1 MSERV
6 CHQGGCLCGAILY
19 QVDGPAL
26 QTSYCHCE
34 DCRKASGAP
43 AVAWTFFKTG
53 SLRWIKGQP
62 KIIGFAGRERSFCGE
77 CGSPL
82 MFFDPSLPDYFE
94 MNTCTF
100 MDPQAY
106 APTDQCWVED
116 RIPWASQ
123 VHQLPEYEHTS
134 PLPEL

>member
-1 MSERV
+1 MIEGPF
-6 CHQGGCLCGAILY
+6 QGGCLCGAVRY
-19 QVDGPAL
+19 QVNSPAL

-53 SLRWIKGQP
+53 SLEWLIGNP
-62 KIIGFAGRERSFCGE
+62 KVLHFAGRKRSFCGD

-82 MFFDPSLPDYFE
+82 MFFDPEIPDFFE

-100 MDPQAY
+100 DDPSAH
-106 APTDQCWVED
+106 APTDQCWVHDE
-116 RIPWASQ
+116 IPWASKTAD
-123 VHQLPEYEHTS
+123 LPRFEFTS
-134 PLPEL
+134 PPP